1 MVEVFKTN
9 VDRPL
14 LAKLLVGLIDGELPG
29 HRANFDLED
38 CDRILRVVCAEG
50 DVQSA
55 RIIELLAGFGC
66 SAEILDDEAPV
77 MRRFYCLA
85 QAAGQQARLTSS

>member
-9 VDRPL
+9 VTRPL
-14 LAKLLVGLIDGELPG
+14 LAKLLVGMINGEIPG

-38 CDRILRVVCAEG
+38 CDRILRVVCTEG

-66 SAEILDDEAPV
+66 SANILDDETPPAP
-77 MRRFYCLA
+77 RFFCWRTP
-85 QAAGQQARLTSS
+85 AANQARS

>member
-9 VDRPL
+9 VNRPL
-14 LAKLLVGLIDGELPG
+14 LAKLLVGLIGGELPG

-38 CDRILRVVCAEG
+38 CDRILRVVCDG
-50 DVQSA
+50 DDIQSA

-66 SAEILDDEAPV
+66 RAEILEDEAPSA
-77 MRRFYCLA
+77 RRPCFMAKPAVLVP
-85 QAAGQQARLTSS
+85 

>member
-9 VDRPL
+9 VTRPL
-14 LAKLLVGLIDGELPG
+14 LAKLLVGMINGEIPG

-38 CDRILRVVCAEG
+38 CDRILRVVCTEG

-66 SAEILDDEAPV
+66 SAKILDDEAPPAP
-77 MRRFYCLA
+77 RFYCLA
-85 QAAGQQARLTSS
+85 SAGRRQARF

>member
-38 CDRILRVVCAEG
+38 CDRILRVVCDG
-50 DVQSA
+50 DDIRSA

-66 SAEILDDEAPV
+66 WAEILEDETPSL
-77 MRRFYCLA
+77 RRPCFMAKPAVLV
-85 QAAGQQARLTSS
+85 Q

>member
-9 VDRPL
+9 VTRPL
-14 LAKLLVGLIDGELPG
+14 LAKLLVGMINGEIPG

-38 CDRILRVVCAEG
+38 CDRILRVVCTEG
-50 DVQSA
+50 DVHSA

-66 SAEILDDEAPV
+66 SAEVLDDEAPLP
-77 MRRFYCLA
+77 RRFYCLA
-85 QAAGQQARLTSS
+85 HARSLASQ

>member
-9 VDRPL
+9 VERPL
-14 LAKLLVGLIDGELPG
+14 LAKLLVGIIHGELPG

-38 CDRILRVVCAEG
+38 RDRILRVVCTPGE
-50 DVQSA
+50 VQSG

-66 SAEILDDEAPV
+66 WAEILEDEIPQAPDTFNH
-77 MRRFYCLA
+77 RFWCMAGHLA
-85 QAAGQQARLTSS
+85 VAQ